1 MAQHLLSQ
9 LISPQQF
16 EEILHA
22 ELTPQDYQYCIDRG
36 QLINPDLGTLWT
48 AKDITVGLYIILTG
62 KVRLLNDD
70 DEPIAD
76 ADGKPFESLGVG
88 QYFGEYTFF
97 PTKELATYTARAGI
111 DVQICFLPL
120 AVFKSL
126 FNKYPIIDRQLW
138 ATVTS
143 RCNESNSL
151 AIFPTQPSIPPA
163 GSDLVPF
170 GLPSENRRSLRKI
183 SKAYFPN
190 PVQRAGHLFQR
201 ATRRYPYYAQQSAS
215 DCGAA
220 CLVMVARYW
229 GKKFSVNRLRDLA
242 KVDRNGS
249 SLKGLS
255 AAAESVG
262 FTSRPVKISL
272 DRLAHQPLPAIV
284 HWEGKHYIVVYAVT
298 KDKVI
303 VADPAIGQRTL
314 SHQEFIQGWA
324 GYALI
329 LEPSALLK
337 DAQESTTA
345 FWQFFELLKIGRAHV

>member
-16 EEILHA
+16 EEIFHA
-22 ELTPQDYQYCIDRG
+22 ALTPQDYQYCIDRA

-48 AKDITVGLYIILTG
+48 AQDIAAGLYIILTG

-70 DEPIAD
+70 DEPI
-76 ADGKPFESLGVG
+76 ESLGVG

-111 DVQICFLPL
+111 DVQICFLPQ

-126 FNKYPIIDRQLW
+126 FQKYPAIDRQLW

-151 AIFPTQPSIPPA
+151 IIAPTQLSSSPA
-163 GSDLVPF
+163 GSNLVPLA
-170 GLPSENRRSLRKI
+170 LPSDDRQRKI

-190 PVQRAGHLFQR
+190 PVQRVGHLFQR

-229 GKKFSVNRLRDLA
+229 GKKFSVNRLRDL
-242 KVDRNGS
+242 
-249 SLKGLS
+249 
-255 AAAESVG
+255 E
-262 FTSRPVKISL
+262 
-272 DRLAHQPLPAIV
+272 
-284 HWEGKHYIVVYAVT
+284 
-298 KDKVI
+298 
-303 VADPAIGQRTL
+303 
-314 SHQEFIQGWA
+314 
-324 GYALI
+324 
-329 LEPSALLK
+329 
-337 DAQESTTA
+337 
-345 FWQFFELLKIGRAHV
+345 IGRAHV